1 MQTLDI
7 SYTVV
12 LRNATFGIEKV
23 FDSIFGLAY
32 SREINGVGSFN
43 FSINGQDS
51 RIPLFKL
58 DNIIEIRRG
67 LLVAGLQKYTE
78 CVGLVRK
85 TNLSVSN
92 QGEYNF
98 EISGVGLNHFL
109 ERTIIN
115 YPAATIKSYKLDASE
130 TAMKEYAEENCGVS
144 AITDVGFER
153 DSYGVLPN
161 FVVDPSTGAG
171 IEWEGDRAYANLL
184 EVLKDIANYSS
195 IDFEVVWDRQAKL
208 FRFKTYPNG
217 YGSDRTVIGLN
228 RETGLNASGNI
239 PVIFS
244 LDRGNI
250 QEIEHVVDRLSETNV
265 VTVLGEG
272 DGATRNI
279 KVRSKITQYDS
290 LWNRCES
297 SRSKSYKEIFLGIV

>member
-109 ERTIIN
+109 ERRR
-115 YPAATIKSYKLDASE
+115 KK
-130 TAMKEYAEENCGVS
+130 MK
-144 AITDVGFER
+144 I
-153 DSYGVLPN
+153 VLKI
-161 FVVDPSTGAG
+161 SKKQK
-171 IEWEGDRAYANLL
+171 NLL
-184 EVLKDIANYSS
+184 MIMK
-195 IDFEVVWDRQAKL
+195 K
-208 FRFKTYPNG
+208 
-217 YGSDRTVIGLN
+217 RTVIKQKIKQ
-228 RETGLNASGNI
+228 RDI
-239 PVIFS
+239 KS
-244 LDRGNI
+244 LA
-250 QEIEHVVDRLSETNV
+250 L
-265 VTVLGEG
+265 
-272 DGATRNI
+272 
-279 KVRSKITQYDS
+279 
-290 LWNRCES
+290 
-297 SRSKSYKEIFLGIV
+297 